1 METIRTFLK
10 PVIDLQGTG
19 AQIRRLRKLNGF
31 SVHELQQ
38 IFGFEYPQAIYAWEQ
53 GKNAPTIDNLLV
65 LAQLFKVDI
74 SEINKNTIYSIAME
88 ECCELAQAI
97 SKINRDKA
105 NYDNT
110 CEEIADVL
118 ICMAWIIEKNNLDK
132 KEIQKWINYKVDRCN
147 TRISMGDF
155 K

>member
-74 SEINKNTIYSIAME
+74 SEIVVSETIEVSLPCSEHAAACMNDQGAY
-88 ECCELAQAI
+88 CEQC
-97 SKINRDKA
+97 RF
-105 NYDNT
+105 
-110 CEEIADVL
+110 
-118 ICMAWIIEKNNLDK
+118 K
-132 KEIQKWINYKVDRCN
+132 K
-147 TRISMGDF
+147 SA
-155 K
+155 

>member
-53 GKNAPTIDNLLV
+53 GKNAPTIDNLL
-65 LAQLFKVDI
+65 AQLFKVDI
-74 SEINKNTIYSIAME
+74 SEIVVSATIEVSLPCSEHAAACMNDQGAY
-88 ECCELAQAI
+88 CEQC
-97 SKINRDKA
+97 RF
-105 NYDNT
+105 
-110 CEEIADVL
+110 
-118 ICMAWIIEKNNLDK
+118 K
-132 KEIQKWINYKVDRCN
+132 K
-147 TRISMGDF
+147 SA
-155 K
+155 

>member
-38 IFGFEYPQAIYAWEQ
+38 IFGFEYPQAIYAWEA

-65 LAQLFKVDI
+65 LAQLFKVDV
-74 SEINKNTIYSIAME
+74 SEIVASVTVEVSIPFFEHMDINEFQDCKCKSSCNEARLNS
-88 ECCELAQAI
+88 CKTGKSCRNSRDSYCEQCRFRKLA
-97 SKINRDKA
+97 
-105 NYDNT
+105 
-110 CEEIADVL
+110 
-118 ICMAWIIEKNNLDK
+118 
-132 KEIQKWINYKVDRCN
+132 
-147 TRISMGDF
+147 
-155 K
+155 